1 MAAATL
7 GRKLAAGAA
16 LAWTCAGAHT
26 GYLLHDEL
34 LCDENRR
41 LCIRGWLIHD
51 PHRNEIALDA
61 RLQRT
66 ATPGTVTISLDGV
79 TPGGQP
85 VTTAVSVEVRG
96 HYSEIIHAKIIP
108 QWPFETQWVVRALR
122 FEPAALPARPGADR

>member
-7 GRKLAAGAA
+7 KWLLAAGAV
-16 LAWTCAGAHT
+16 LAWHCAGAHT
-26 GYLLHDEL
+26 TYLLHDEL
-34 LCDENRR
+34 LCNDSGQVC
-41 LCIRGWLIHD
+41 LRGWLVHD

-66 ATPGTVTISLDGV
+66 ASPGTIIISLDGV

-96 HYSEIIHAKIIP
+96 RYSEIIHARFIP
-108 QWPFETQWVVRALR
+108 QWPYETRWAVRALQ
-122 FEPAALPARPGADR
+122 FEQAARTDR